1 MLYQT
6 QEEYDVLGYS
16 LVFLATTMSAVGI
29 VLTKL
34 LANKVN
40 NEDLAESGKTK
51 LNSLSGRE
59 GSHSFLPWSRCSHL
73 WHRWIGKLQFAQTM
87 KKTYEI
93 VSKGVWVLL

>member
-1 MLYQT
+1 MLHQT

-16 LVFLATTMSAVGI
+16 LVLLATTMSAVGI

-51 LNSLSGRE
+51 LTSLSG
-59 GSHSFLPWSRCSHL
+59 
-73 WHRWIGKLQFAQTM
+73 
-87 KKTYEI
+87 
-93 VSKGVWVLL
+93 